1 MKSSRIPGDPRQRG
15 TRKAGRRA
23 VAFFLGG
30 VSAGGFAVY
39 GFVSGKRRRRQA
51 RDRSLALARRRSRRL
66 GRPFR
71 GAWVRARG
79 RTRGLV
85 HAISLGPTP
94 ELDDAELVHKV
105 ESVVFRDPRMPKG
118 RVSLNAE
125 RGRVF
130 LRGEVDDPDLIAAL
144 EAAVRRVRGVKDVKN
159 LLHLPGT
166 PAPTSS
172 AGAALRERG
181 RD

>member
-1 MKSSRIPGDPRQRG
+1 MGRRLAWRSRRFEMKSSRIPGDPRQRG
-15 TRKAGRRA
+15 TRQAGRRA

-30 VSAGGFAVY
+30 VSAGGFAAS
-39 GFVSGKRRRRQA
+39 GFPAGER
-51 RDRSLALARRRSRRL
+51 
-66 GRPFR
+66 
-71 GAWVRARG
+71 RG